1 MSETIPWQ
9 PGSATGIGSMPGTDP
24 REAVRMVVGE
34 LEAFPFL
41 PELPAR
47 GPGADLT
54 GRTAA
59 LLVDMPAEVTPRG
72 WRLAERPGRDLN
84 RARSM
89 LSNDLDELEERLQGY
104 EGPLKIQLAGPWTLA
119 ATMELTRTMDA
130 ALSDPGAVKDLADSL
145 AEGARAHV
153 DDVRRRVPGAT
164 LVVQLDEPALTAVS
178 EGRVPTASGISR
190 LPAIETDTIIER
202 LRHVIA
208 TTTEYVV
215 VHCCDSDVRYETI
228 ARAGASGVS
237 FDLSRLRREEEDAI
251 AELTEAGLGLLVGV
265 LATEQPERVAERVL
279 EPWRRMGVP
288 LPAGQVVITPGCGLA
303 GATPAGAV
311 QTLKTCREAAA
322 ILPELI
328 GG

>member
-1 MSETIPWQ
+1 M
-9 PGSATGIGSMPGTDP
+9 PGSDP
-24 REAVRMVVGE
+24 RDAMRTVVDE

-59 LLVDMPAEVTPRG
+59 LLIDMPAEVTPRG
-72 WRLAERPGRDLN
+72 WRLAERPGRDLS

-89 LSNDLDELEERLQGY
+89 LGNDLDELEEHLQGY
-104 EGPLKIQLAGPWTLA
+104 RGPLKIQLAGPWTLA

-130 ALSDPGAVKDLADSL
+130 ALSDPGAVRDLTDSL

-153 DDVRRRVPGAT
+153 EDVRRRVPGAS
-164 LVVQLDEPALTAVS
+164 LVVQLDEPALTAVA

-190 LPAIETDTIIER
+190 LPAIETETIIER
-202 LRHVIA
+202 LSDVIA
-208 TTTEYVV
+208 TTAEYVV
-215 VHCCDSDVRYETI
+215 VHCCDSRVRYETI

-237 FDLSRLRREEEDAI
+237 FDLSQLRREEEEDAI
-251 AELTEAGLGLLVGV
+251 AELTEAGIGFLAGV
-265 LATEQPERVAERVL
+265 TSADSPKRLAERVL
-279 EPWRRMGVP
+279 GPWRRIGVP
-288 LPAGQVVITPGCGLA
+288 LSAGQVVITPGCGLA
-303 GATPAGAV
+303 GASPAEAV
-311 QTLKTCREAAA
+311 RTLRTCREAAA

-328 GG
+328 GD